1 MTTINEGVKEIK
13 NLAQEIKVEPA
24 TLEKEILGM
33 HEATTKLWET
43 IVNEKNNTDEVN
55 KRVASALI
63 AVFVI
68 VDKLGVQDLELCLKN
83 RMEEIKRSQ
92 TKK

>member
-33 HEATTKLWET
+33 H
-43 IVNEKNNTDEVN
+43 
-55 KRVASALI
+55 
-63 AVFVI
+63 
-68 VDKLGVQDLELCLKN
+68 
-83 RMEEIKRSQ
+83 
-92 TKK
+92 